1 MLRVRR
7 RHDLAQVCQERT
19 SLLSLL
25 HQHAAAIHRIHLA
38 PGEAQFAQP
47 VQGTGDGGL
56 GDVELRRQATHR
68 MRASGQIDG
77 EEDAKLAAGKIG
89 FVAPDQGQDRLAKHL
104 RQGFVTPL

>member
-1 MLRVRR
+1 MLGVRR

-25 HQHAAAIHRIHLA
+25 HKHAAAIHRVHLA

-56 GDVELRRQATHR
+56 ETLSSA
-68 MRASGQIDG
+68 
-77 EEDAKLAAGKIG
+77 AKPRTVCGPA
-89 FVAPDQGQDRLAKHL
+89 VR
-104 RQGFVTPL
+104 